1 MNTPLLQQAKESW
14 NPKRIRPPQVD
25 ADLSKMT
32 GVQRAA
38 EALRYVI
45 LRWEH
50 WVSPSGDIREW
61 LRHNTRVVAWLF
73 IPALF
78 VMPVIGFILWQV
90 SGWLALLTSIVG
102 RLIVLPILILLAFV
116 VIKIVVALFKR

>member
-1 MNTPLLQQAKESW
+1 MNTPLLKIWKPE
-14 NPKRIRPPQVD
+14 PVEPPQVD
-25 ADLSKMT
+25 ADLSKMN

-38 EALRYVI
+38 EALRYVF

-50 WVSPSGDIREW
+50 WAAPDGTVREW
-61 LRHNTRVVAWLF
+61 LRHNTRVGAWLL

-90 SGWLALLTSIVG
+90 SGWLAMLTSIAG
-102 RLIVLPILILLAFV
+102 RLIVLPILSLLAFV
-116 VIKIVVALFKR
+116 VIKIVVTLFKR